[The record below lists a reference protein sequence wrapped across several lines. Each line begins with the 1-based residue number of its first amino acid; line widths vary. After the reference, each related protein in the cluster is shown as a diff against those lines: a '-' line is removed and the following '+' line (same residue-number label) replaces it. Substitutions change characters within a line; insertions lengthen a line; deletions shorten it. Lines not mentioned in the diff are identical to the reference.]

1 MHRRD
6 FVAKCACA
14 LSAAALAGCA
24 SLVIRRVTPVNGRVE
39 LALSHYQELSER
51 ESSLAIL
58 PDGHDDP
65 IYILTD
71 AAGEFT
77 ALSSM
82 CTHLGCT
89 VDIGQRN
96 LVCPCHGSTF
106 DRTGRV
112 VKGPA
117 ERNLVRFPT
126 RLSSDGV
133 LIIDLTRGA

>member
-1 MHRRD
+1 MDRRD
-6 FVAKCACA
+6 FVATCACA
-14 LSAAALAGCA
+14 LSVAALTGCA
-24 SLVIRRVTPVNGRVE
+24 SLVIRRVTPIDGRIE
-39 LALSHYQELSER
+39 LALSHYPELSER

-65 IYILTD
+65 VYVLTD

-89 VDIGQRN
+89 VDMGEQS

-117 ERNLVRFPT
+117 QRNLVRFPT
-126 RLSSDGV
+126 RVSTDGV
-133 LIIDLTRGA
+133 LTIDLARGA